1 MTSFDDKALRG
12 LANAFNDAIAKR
24 DLGAMRKLFA
34 PDAKFWTNIGQADT
48 GLDARME
55 RIALEFKVF
64 ESFAFAEP
72 RIDAFP
78 GGFVLR
84 ARASGSVRGE
94 RFEFPI
100 CVVADVRGGRMVR
113 FEEYVDP
120 APVQPILAA
129 LQVASGEA
137 GAG

>member
-1 MTSFDDKALRG
+1 MASFDDKALLG

-24 DLGAMRKLFA
+24 DLDAMRELFA
-34 PDAKFWTNIGQADT
+34 PDATFWTNIGQTDS
-48 GLDARME
+48 GLDERME
-55 RIALEFKVF
+55 RIALEFEVF

-72 RIDAFP
+72 RVDAFP

-84 ARASGSVRGE
+84 ARARGSVRGAQ
-94 RFEFPI
+94 FEFPI
-100 CVVADVRGGRMVR
+100 CVVAEARDGRMTR

-129 LQVASGEA
+129 LQAA
-137 GAG
+137 GG